1 MPETENTTFIK
12 LMQAIDAPAAQHGRL
27 NRAYAGLSP
36 LSFLSPESQSV
47 LGDRLRRLSVNI
59 PRLLVDSV
67 AERLRVTGFSGVDI
81 QPEWLRSQLDQ
92 LAPVCHKEALVL
104 GGAYALVWA
113 GADGRPQVT
122 IESAQQVASTTDP
135 ATRRITAA
143 AKRWT
148 TDSTTEATLFL
159 PDRIERYRAGT
170 TGATSA
176 GFKLIDTLDNP
187 LGAVPVVRFTNTSRL
202 LDIEGRS
209 EMEDVLDLTD
219 ALTKLLTD
227 LMVASETAAR
237 PRRWATGI
245 ELVDEDD
252 EGNAISPFDE
262 TTKMLIA
269 EQAEAKFGQLPGAD
283 LAGYENAIG
292 VVMRQISAV
301 SGLPEHM
308 LGIGGDN
315 PTSADSI
322 RASEAALTSR
332 AEAKQQSFGQSW
344 ESVAQLI
351 VGVRDGADPT
361 TVEARVEWADASTR
375 SESQVADSVTKLFT
389 AGLLPAD
396 YALRRLGYSETE
408 IADIRTA
415 RRTEQLDKAA
425 VDGLGAA

>member
-1 MPETENTTFIK
+1 MPENENTTFTK
-12 LMQAIDAPAAQHGRL
+12 LMQAIDAPAAQYGRL

-36 LSFLSPESQSV
+36 LSFLSPESQAV

-67 AERLRVTGFSGVDI
+67 AERLRVTGFTGVDVW
-81 QPEWLRSQLDQ
+81 PEWLRSQLDQ

-122 IESAQQVASTTDP
+122 IESAEQVASTTDP
-135 ATRRITAA
+135 TTRQVTAA
-143 AKRWT
+143 AKRWR

-159 PDRIERYRAGT
+159 PDRIERYRANT

-187 LGAVPVVRFTNTSRL
+187 LGVVPVVRFTNTSRL
-202 LDIEGRS
+202 LDAAGRS

-237 PRRWATGI
+237 PRRWASGI
-245 ELVDEDD
+245 ELVDDD
-252 EGNAISPFDE
+252 EGNTVSPFDE

-269 EQAEAKFGQLPGAD
+269 EPTEAKFGQLPGAD

-344 ESVAQLI
+344 ESVAQLV

-375 SESQVADSVTKLFT
+375 SESQAADSVTKLFT

-408 IADIRTA
+408 IAEIRTA